1 VRGAHAPLGRTC
13 ERHAGGRDLTPT
25 GLADLLLEARLEV
38 ISDSRTYLPED
49 QPEKLVQ
56 LIRDF
61 ARTRTQRSDAP

>member
-1 VRGAHAPLGRTC
+1 
-13 ERHAGGRDLTPT
+13 
-25 GLADLLLEARLEV
+25 LADLLLEARLEV